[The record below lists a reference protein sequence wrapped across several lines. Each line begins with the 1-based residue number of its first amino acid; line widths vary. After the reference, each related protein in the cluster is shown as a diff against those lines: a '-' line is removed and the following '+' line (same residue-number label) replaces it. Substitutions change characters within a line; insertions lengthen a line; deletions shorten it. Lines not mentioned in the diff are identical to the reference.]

1 MKDLIQKSLISLIL
15 VFVVIGII
23 AIYTRGH
30 EALLAISP
38 MGLIN
43 FILACIFFLLGVLLW
58 ILSWAYL
65 IRKEANI
72 PYSSLILVGFASLY
86 GALTPIQL
94 GTEALRSLTLK
105 KRFSVPYSKSISA
118 SMIVK
123 GTKFLILAV
132 IFSLIILM
140 FLSSTRLDSFAF
152 FALLSGFLVIVL
164 ACLLFLLPLSK
175 RIGLMIS
182 RFFNFL
188 ARDIPLFGYLSEFF
202 YNYSYYLKTISVK
215 SFLLIL
221 FLSFLSF
228 IFEFLALRFA
238 FISIEKDIGI
248 FALLVLFSLVSV
260 LERIPLLPR
269 GIGAVEFI
277 GFTYLNMVSRLEKVS
292 RLTVSQIGAVLII
305 YDVVRLIIPT
315 IISLIIAFILRIRVE
330 EENNSKRKSFGIKTA
345 IKDN

>member
-23 AIYTRGH
+23 AIYTKAH
-30 EALLAISP
+30 ESLLLITQT
-38 MGLIN
+38 GIIN
-43 FILACIFFLLGVLLW
+43 FVFACIFFLLGVLLW
-58 ILSWAYL
+58 IISWGYL
-65 IRKEANI
+65 IRKEADI
-72 PYSSLILVGFASLY
+72 AYSSLILIGFASLY

-105 KRFSVPYSKSISA
+105 KKFSVPYSKSISA

-132 IFSLIILM
+132 VFSLIILM
-140 FLSSTRLDSFAF
+140 FISSTRLDSFAF
-152 FALLSGFLVIVL
+152 FALFSGFIVIVL

-182 RFFNFL
+182 NFFNFL
-188 ARDIPLFGYLSEFF
+188 ARGIPFFSHLSKFF
-202 YNYSYYLKTISVK
+202 HDYSSYLKTISVK

-228 IFEFLALRFA
+228 VFEFLALRFA

-248 FALLVLFSLVSV
+248 LALLVLFSLVSV
-260 LERIPLLPR
+260 LERIPFLPR

-277 GFTYLNMVSRLEKVS
+277 GFTYLNMVSRLEKAS
-292 RLTVSQIGAVLII
+292 SLTVSQIGAVLIL
-305 YDVVRLIIPT
+305 YDVVRLVIPT
-315 IISLIIAFILRIRVE
+315 IISLVIAFLLRIKL
-330 EENNSKRKSFGIKTA
+330 ENSFSPKGKSFGIKKA